1 MSKQPSN
8 QVTKKDMI
16 RAINLCINHMEEQ
29 DTRILMLSS
38 LLHNYVEFNKD
49 VEKLKKYL
57 EDKNKEEQKK
67 QNKKE
72 KKDAS

>member
-16 RAINLCINHMEEQ
+16 RALNFCINHSEEQ
-29 DTRILMLSS
+29 DARILMLSS
-38 LLHNYVEFNKD
+38 LLHSYIEFNGNVD
-49 VEKLKKYL
+49 AFKKYL
-57 EDKNKEEQKK
+57 EDEKQKQEK

-72 KKDAS
+72 NKDAS

>member
-1 MSKQPSN
+1 
-8 QVTKKDMI
+8 
-16 RAINLCINHMEEQ
+16 MEEQ